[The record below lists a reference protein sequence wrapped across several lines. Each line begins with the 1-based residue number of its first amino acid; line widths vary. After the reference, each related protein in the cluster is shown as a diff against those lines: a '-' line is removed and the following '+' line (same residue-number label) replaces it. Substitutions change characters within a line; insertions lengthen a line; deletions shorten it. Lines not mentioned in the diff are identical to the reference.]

1 LRICHP
7 ITRVYSVHVELLSR
21 DFGSKEKS
29 KSSPLDSILGQAFD
43 SSNGAVIEE
52 KNKEIQSLKL
62 QLSQRPSIETMDH
75 LHKELQELRAQM
87 AEKQVSGSSGD
98 QQYKIDRENLIAIF
112 SYLRLPNL
120 APPTEANLSQFLA
133 SLRLVLERTN
143 PIPSTSPTEVGVRY
157 PLL

>member
-1 LRICHP
+1 
-7 ITRVYSVHVELLSR
+7 VNDVDVELLSR
-21 DFGSKEKS
+21 DGSKDKS

-43 SSNGAVIEE
+43 TSNNAVIEE

-87 AEKQVSGSSGD
+87 AIKQGTASSD
-98 QQYKIDRENLIAIF
+98 QQHKSDRENLIAIF

-133 SLRLVLERTN
+133 SLRSVLERTN
-143 PIPSTSPTEVGVRY
+143 PIPSTSPTEMGVRY